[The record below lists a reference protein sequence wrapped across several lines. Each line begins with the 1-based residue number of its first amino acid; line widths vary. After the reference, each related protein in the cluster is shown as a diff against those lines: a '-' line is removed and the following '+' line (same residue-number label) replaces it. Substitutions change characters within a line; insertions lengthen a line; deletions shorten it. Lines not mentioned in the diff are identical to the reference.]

1 MGGIFFNDTIL
12 ALVIKLGI
20 WDFKKASK
28 KIIIARRIRIASN
41 KKNLSIAQF

>member
-28 KIIIARRIRIASN
+28 KIIIGSSN
-41 KKNLSIAQF
+41 QDRE